1 MRLFMKF
8 IKGALIAL
16 SILGTMSQANADED
30 KILRVATEP
39 SFAPFEFMDQQTS
52 KLVGFDVDIIN
63 AVAEVIGYKTDIASM
78 PFDGQIPAVI
88 THQIDVAISGFTI
101 TPERAKIVNF
111 TEPYYDA
118 GLGALIDNKYK
129 DQIKSLADLEGQTIC
144 AQIGTSGAMF
154 AQKIKGAQVTQFNTA
169 AESFMELNKGSCAAA
184 VNDKPVLEYYLAT
197 TKNPNLSLLS
207 DRFTFEQYGIVTAKD
222 NEELT
227 EKISEGLKTIKANGT
242 YDKIYQKW
250 FGKQE

>member
-1 MRLFMKF
+1 
-8 IKGALIAL
+8 
-16 SILGTMSQANADED
+16 
-30 KILRVATEP
+30 
-39 SFAPFEFMDQQTS
+39 
-52 KLVGFDVDIIN
+52 
-63 AVAEVIGYKTDIASM
+63 
-78 PFDGQIPAVI
+78 
-88 THQIDVAISGFTI
+88 
-101 TPERAKIVNF
+101 
-111 TEPYYDA
+111 
-118 GLGALIDNKYK
+118 
-129 DQIKSLADLEGQTIC
+129 
-144 AQIGTSGAMF
+144 MF

-250 FGKQE
+250 LGKQE